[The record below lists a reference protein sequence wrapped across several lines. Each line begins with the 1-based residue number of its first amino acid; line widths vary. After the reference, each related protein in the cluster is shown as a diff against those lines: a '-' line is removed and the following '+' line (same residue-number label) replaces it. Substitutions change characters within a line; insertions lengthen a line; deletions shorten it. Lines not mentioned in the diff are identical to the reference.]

1 MASIKLIPV
10 IDLKDGIV
18 VHAKYGQRDNY
29 QPIQSVLSDQPD
41 IYSVL
46 NGFLRL
52 HAFDTL
58 YIADLNAIT
67 QNGDNSTLIRQVL
80 NDFPTITFWI
90 DAGKILPQKLPKN
103 YMPILGSEYMDENF
117 ISYFVQFHHQ
127 FILSLDYGANG
138 ERLGATELWQEPQY
152 WPKEVIIMTLARVGS
167 SQGIASEELKHFSKT
182 YPNRQFI
189 AAGGVRNMD
198 DIAILKKYNVK
209 AVLLASA
216 FHLGAISAEDL
227 KFKQKNT
234 PES

>member
-67 QNGDNSTLIRQVL
+67 QNGDNSTLIQKVIK
-80 NDFPTITFWI
+80 DFPTITFWI
-90 DAGKILPQKLPKN
+90 DAGKILPQEFPQN
-103 YMPILGSEYMDENF
+103 HTPILGSEYMDKHCAT
-117 ISYFVQFHHQ
+117 YLAQFNHE
-127 FILSLDYGANG
+127 FILSLDHGVLG
-138 ERLGATELWQEPQY
+138 ERLGAAELWHEPNY

-167 SQGIASEELKHFSKT
+167 SQGVASKELQHFNEAH
-182 YPNRQFI
+182 PNKQFI
-189 AAGGVRNMD
+189 AAGGVRNMN
-198 DIAILKKYNVK
+198 DIALLKKYNVK

-216 FHLGAISAEDL
+216 FHLGAITAENL
-227 KFKQKNT
+227 KF
-234 PES
+234 

>member
-29 QPIQSVLSDQPD
+29 QPIQSVLSEQPD

-67 QNGDNSTLIRQVL
+67 QNGDNSTLIQQVIK
-80 NDFPTITFWI
+80 DFPTITFWI
-90 DAGKILPQKLPKN
+90 DAGKILPQKFPPN
-103 YMPILGSEYMDENF
+103 YMPILGSEYMDKHCAT
-117 ISYFVQFHHQ
+117 YLAQFNHE
-127 FILSLDYGANG
+127 FILSLDHGVVG
-138 ERLGATELWQEPQY
+138 ERLGASELWHEPNY

-167 SQGIASEELKHFSKT
+167 SQGVASKELQHFNEAH
-182 YPNRQFI
+182 PNKQFI
-189 AAGGVRNMD
+189 AAGGVRNMN
-198 DIAILKKYNVK
+198 DIDILKKYNVK

-216 FHLGAISAEDL
+216 FHLGAITAENL
-227 KFKQKNT
+227 KF
-234 PES
+234 

>member
-29 QPIQSVLSDQPD
+29 QPIQSILSEQPD

-67 QNGDNSTLIRQVL
+67 QNGDNSTLIQQVI
-80 NDFPTITFWI
+80 NDFPTIMFWI
-90 DAGKILPQKLPKN
+90 DAGKIHPQKFPQN
-103 YMPILGSEYMDENF
+103 HMPILGSEYMDKHCAT
-117 ISYFVQFHHQ
+117 YLAQFNHE

-138 ERLGATELWQEPQY
+138 ERLGAAELWHEPNY

-167 SQGIASEELKHFSKT
+167 SQGVASKELQHFNEAH
-182 YPNRQFI
+182 PNKQCI
-189 AAGGVRNMD
+189 AAGGVRNMN
-198 DIAILKKYNVK
+198 DIALLKKYNVK

-216 FHLGAISAEDL
+216 FHLGAITAENL
-227 KFKQKNT
+227 KF
-234 PES
+234 

>member
-1 MASIKLIPV
+1 MNITINVMKLIPV

-29 QPIQSVLSDQPD
+29 QPIQSVLSEQPD

-67 QNGDNSTLIRQVL
+67 QNGNNSTLIQQVIK
-80 NDFPTITFWI
+80 DFPTITFWI
-90 DAGKILPQKLPKN
+90 DAGKILPQKFPPN
-103 YMPILGSEYMDENF
+103 YKPILGSEYIDKHCAT
-117 ISYFVQFHHQ
+117 YLAQFNHE
-127 FILSLDYGANG
+127 FILSLDHGVFG
-138 ERLGATELWQEPQY
+138 ERLGASELWHEPNY

-167 SQGIASEELKHFSKT
+167 SQGVASKELQHFKEAH
-182 YPNRQFI
+182 PNKQFI
-189 AAGGVRNMD
+189 AAGGVRNMN
-198 DIAILKKYNVK
+198 DIDILKKYNVK

-216 FHLGAISAEDL
+216 FHLGAITAENL
-227 KFKQKNT
+227 KF
-234 PES
+234 

>member
-29 QPIQSVLSDQPD
+29 QPIQSVLSEQPD

-80 NDFPTITFWI
+80 NDFPTIMFWI
-90 DAGKILPQKLPKN
+90 DAGKIHPQKFPQN
-103 YMPILGSEYMDENF
+103 HMPILGSEYMDKHCAT
-117 ISYFVQFHHQ
+117 YLAQFNHE
-127 FILSLDYGANG
+127 FILSLDHGVFG
-138 ERLGATELWQEPQY
+138 ERLGAAELWHEPNY

-167 SQGIASEELKHFSKT
+167 SQGVASEELQHFNEAH
-182 YPNRQFI
+182 PNKQCI
-189 AAGGVRNMD
+189 AAGGVRNMN
-198 DIAILKKYNVK
+198 DIALLKKYNVK
-209 AVLLASA
+209 GVLLASA
-216 FHLGAISAEDL
+216 FHLGAITAENL
-227 KFKQKNT
+227 KF
-234 PES
+234 